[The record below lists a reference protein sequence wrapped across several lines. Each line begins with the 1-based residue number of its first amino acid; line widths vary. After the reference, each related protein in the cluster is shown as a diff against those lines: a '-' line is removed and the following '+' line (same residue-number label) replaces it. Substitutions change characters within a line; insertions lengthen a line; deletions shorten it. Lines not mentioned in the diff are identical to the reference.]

1 MLVYNRL
8 EENMIIHT
16 VSSGETVNS
25 IARMYGVPPSRII
38 QDNEL
43 ALPGQLTVGQ
53 TLVITQPTATY
64 TVKNGDSLYSIATDF
79 GVSVDQLLRNNP
91 ILGGNYDIYPGQT
104 LVISYPPPQLGRH
117 YVNAYIYPFV
127 DRDVLRKTL
136 PYLSYLTIFTYGIRR
151 DGTLIPPESGNDE
164 EIIATA
170 QQYGVAPIML
180 VSTLTEEGVFSNE
193 LADYIFTNPEIED
206 IVVQNIVDTAIAKGY
221 AGVDLDFEYI
231 GAANAE
237 NFVEFATKVRDALK
251 SRGNYELFISLAP
264 KNQRDMPGL
273 LYEGHNYGE
282 LGNVAD
288 KSLLMTYEWGYAYGP
303 PMAIAPLDAVARV
316 VDYAQ
321 SETPSEKLMLGMPN
335 YAYDWQLPYIGGT
348 TVAEALTNVE
358 AIEQAQ
364 TYQVPINFDEAAQ
377 SPFYR
382 YFERGVPAGQEAP
395 AHIVWFE
402 DARSIQAKL
411 ELAAEDNLAGVSVW
425 NIMNYYAPLWL
436 VVNSMYDIIKPGV
449 EQ

>member
-1 MLVYNRL
+1 
-8 EENMIIHT
+8 MIIHT

-104 LVISYPPPQLGRH
+104 LVISYPPPLLGRH
-117 YVNAYIYPFV
+117 YVNAYIYPFI

-136 PYLSYLTIFTYGIRR
+136 PYLSYLTIFTYGLRR
-151 DGTLIPPESGNDE
+151 DGTLIPPEGGDDK
-164 EIIATA
+164 EIIDLAK
-170 QQYGVAPIML
+170 QYGVAPIML

-193 LADYIFTNPEIED
+193 IANFIFTNPEIQNT
-206 IVVQNIVDTAIAKGY
+206 VVQNIVDTVVAKGY
-221 AGVDLDFEYI
+221 AGVDLDFEYL

-237 NFVEFATKVRDALK
+237 NFVEFSRNVRDALK

-264 KNQRDMPGL
+264 KNQPNMPGL

-282 LGNVAD
+282 LGSVAD

-303 PMAIAPLDAVARV
+303 PMAIAPLDAVSRV

-321 SETPSEKLMLGMPN
+321 TEIPSEKLMLGMPN
-335 YAYDWQLPYIGGT
+335 YAYDWKLPYISGT

-358 AIEQAQ
+358 AVEQAQ
-364 TYQVPINFDEAAQ
+364 NLQVPINFDESAQ

-382 YFERGVPAGQEAP
+382 YYELSAPTVQEASP
-395 AHIVWFE
+395 HIVWFE
-402 DARSIQAKL
+402 DARSILAKL
-411 ELAAEDNLAGVSVW
+411 ELASEEDLAGVSIW

-436 VVNSMYDIIKPGV
+436 VINSMFDIIKPGV
-449 EQ
+449 NE